1 MAVEA
6 PPDRRILG
14 RHRSLLTDPWVH
26 SWWMERSL
34 RSRLSADTYLRH
46 IGLFCERFGLRPRGL
61 VELARVH
68 PELLR
73 RRLVEYAL
81 AQQRAGRLD
90 SYIAKTLEGLA
101 SFLRHREIPFDR
113 FPALAPIRGA
123 SLARE
128 RVPTPEEL
136 DRVLE
141 NLSPRGRVIGLFLS
155 DAGVRPGVLG
165 SYGGEDGLRLADLP
179 ELELAPGP
187 VSVTSDPF
195 VIRVPAHLSKTR
207 REYLTFGTGRLARA
221 LERYLEERRRG
232 GELLGPD
239 RPVIAPGHLRG
250 CAARSR
256 RAAAFGRGFLT
267 TKAVTREIHQGLAAV
282 CPDGVTWRPYVLRAF
297 CATRLLLAE
306 GRGWISRDLR
316 EAILGHS
323 GGVAARYHVGKRWG
337 PELLEEARL
346 QYGRAARLLE
356 PGAPEQDADPVGT
369 PDLTGPPT
377 VPRVRPFRLK
387 EAERRLAEGWRYI
400 GPFGAS
406 KVLLESVGPAFLE
419 ARRREPD
426 PGPTRPAFGPP
437 PAGDKVGSVPLSSGG
452 PHRPEAP
459 GQVPGTG
466 SSGRSASGAGVGV
479 RRSRSN
485 RRMGGPHGEP
495 DPP

>member
-1 MAVEA
+1 MTSENPAA
-6 PPDRRILG
+6 RRILG
-14 RHRSLLTDPWVH
+14 RHRSLLSDPRVR
-26 SWWMERSL
+26 SWWRERSL

-46 IGLFCERFGLRPRGL
+46 IGLFCERLGLRPRGL
-61 VELARVH
+61 VELARNR

-90 SYIAKTLEGLA
+90 SYIAKSFEGLRSFLTHQEA
-101 SFLRHREIPFDR
+101 SFAR

-141 NLSPRGRVIGLFLS
+141 NLSARGRVIALFLADS
-155 DAGVRPGVLG
+155 GVRPGVLG
-165 SYGGEDGLRLADLP
+165 SYGGEDGLTLADLP
-179 ELELAPGP
+179 ELELGP
-187 VSVTSDPF
+187 ASVSIGSTPF
-195 VIRVPAHLSKTR
+195 AIRVPARLSKTR

-221 LERYLEERRRG
+221 LEQYLAERRRR
-232 GELLGPD
+232 GEPLGSQS
-239 RPVIAPGHLRG
+239 PVVAPGLLRG

-267 TKAVTREIHQGLAAV
+267 PKSVTREIHHGLAAV
-282 CPDGVTWRPYVLRAF
+282 CPDGVTWRPYVLRAY

-346 QYGRAARLLE
+346 QYRRAARLLE
-356 PGAPEQDADPVGT
+356 PGGPDAGADPERAPEPPAPS
-369 PDLTGPPT
+369 TGLH
-377 VPRVRPFRLK
+377 VRPFRLK

-400 GPFGAS
+400 GPFGPS
-406 KVLLESVGPAFLE
+406 RVLLEPADPVPFATPPQGDPRPEGFPEPVGSPPPDSE
-419 ARRREPD
+419 ARPSTD
-426 PGPTRPAFGPP
+426 P
-437 PAGDKVGSVPLSSGG
+437 SGG
-452 PHRPEAP
+452 SDRGFPRAGSRA
-459 GQVPGTG
+459 GQ
-466 SSGRSASGAGVGV
+466 
-479 RRSRSN
+479 SRSD
-485 RRMGGPHGEP
+485 RGGRGTKE
-495 DPP
+495 